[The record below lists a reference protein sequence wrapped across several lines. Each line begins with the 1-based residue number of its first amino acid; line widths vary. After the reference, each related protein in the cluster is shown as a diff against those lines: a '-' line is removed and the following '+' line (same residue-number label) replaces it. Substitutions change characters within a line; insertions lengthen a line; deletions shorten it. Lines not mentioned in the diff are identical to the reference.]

1 MRAVSPWR
9 SCPGLMFLCG
19 LAPKFCIS
27 ESLFCPGDVKTY
39 SGEAVENRPRKRER
53 GGFPEAEKSSVLE

>member
-39 SGEAVENRPRKRER
+39 SGQAVETDPESEREAASQRLRK
-53 GGFPEAEKSSVLE
+53 VVC